1 MRSYAQLVSYTSL
14 CVLLNSSRSEVKIHN
29 LYKLYSVYIQLFWV
43 SYLKKKLRKEKRLHA
58 TQKLMVHFSNLHFS
72 NLFFIYFFNQGCEP
86 TSFGIGSTVFFWAF
100 YNSTVGSGSFKI
112 KRRKWIHLIKLKWIH
127 LIKLKWIHLIKLKW
141 IRNTACS
148 YRYRWRASLWKLI
161 WRELAA
167 YVVLFMMV
175 STIYR

>member
-1 MRSYAQLVSYTSL
+1 M
-14 CVLLNSSRSEVKIHN
+14 
-29 LYKLYSVYIQLFWV
+29 
-43 SYLKKKLRKEKRLHA
+43 
-58 TQKLMVHFSNLHFS
+58 
-72 NLFFIYFFNQGCEP
+72 
-86 TSFGIGSTVFFWAF
+86 
-100 YNSTVGSGSFKI
+100 GSGSFKIKRRKWINLIKLKWIHLI

-127 LIKLKWIHLIKLKW
+127 LIKLKWILLIKLKW